1 MKNEKGDLWNIIS
14 LLKRVIYCSFITIV
28 IIVSLFVL
36 HLSRHSEDVVSA
48 IDTTGVYNLVNSDNG
63 DIIATDLTPEDIE
76 KIMKLIVDSGV
87 SSNNLDYLYKLIDVY
102 KDIENIEY
110 WNMKEDN
117 MRFRDY
123 KKSFEGDL
131 HSGSTII
138 DTSDKNSLMCLE
150 TMLSGVVDF
159 VKMLKNEVT
168 TQEEMDLIHKYIR
181 KLNEM

>member
-1 MKNEKGDLWNIIS
+1 
-14 LLKRVIYCSFITIV
+14 
-28 IIVSLFVL
+28 
-36 HLSRHSEDVVSA
+36 
-48 IDTTGVYNLVNSDNG
+48 
-63 DIIATDLTPEDIE
+63 
-76 KIMKLIVDSGV
+76 
-87 SSNNLDYLYKLIDVY
+87 
-102 KDIENIEY
+102 
-110 WNMKEDN
+110 
-117 MRFRDY
+117 MRFKDY

-131 HSGSTII
+131 HSSSTIM